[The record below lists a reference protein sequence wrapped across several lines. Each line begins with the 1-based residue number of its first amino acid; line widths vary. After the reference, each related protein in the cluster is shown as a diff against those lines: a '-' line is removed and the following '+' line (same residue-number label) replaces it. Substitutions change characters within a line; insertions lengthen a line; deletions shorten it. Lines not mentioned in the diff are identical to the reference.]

1 MTNVWS
7 KRFELIRGSGWI
19 ALAGL
24 LLGVI
29 AALTSGDVRFWSALF
44 GVLFFL
50 PAFLYTYVVVI
61 WHWKDRYRGKHSD
74 LWGAVILLETSG
86 WLKLVYLFR
95 HLIPDMRHSGRY
107 TDSSPLEQPFQ

>member
-1 MTNVWS
+1 MAVS
-7 KRFELIRGSGWI
+7 VALIGSM
-19 ALAGL
+19 ADYAGPCWRSCL
-24 LLGVI
+24 PAV
-29 AALTSGDVRFWSALF
+29 AAEWSA
-44 GVLFFL
+44 L

-107 TDSSPLEQPFQ
+107 ADSSPLEQPFPMSTPNPARQE